1 MSPTA
6 TAASISATVNFTG
19 AVDRDLLKRA
29 KIVAAKNDTSIN
41 ALFNAELRYLVETFD
56 GAENSGNQ
64 NYKNLIAFSLG
75 QATAAQTLERLGTD
89 STEDLFLLMAQAHLP
104 MPRLPEAATQA
115 MVQSLHLLP
124 TASPTAKQV
133 SKQAKKRSVA

>member
-1 MSPTA
+1 MSATA
-6 TAASISATVNFTG
+6 TGAATSTSTTVNFTG

-64 NYKNLIAFSLG
+64 NFKNLVAFSLG
-75 QATAAQTLERLGTD
+75 QATAAQTMERLGTD
-89 STEDLFLLMAQAHLP
+89 SAEDLFLLMAQARLP
-104 MPRLPEAATQA
+104 MPRLLEAATQA
-115 MVQSLHLLP
+115 MAQSLHQLP
-124 TASPTAKQV
+124 T
-133 SKQAKKRSVA
+133 SKA